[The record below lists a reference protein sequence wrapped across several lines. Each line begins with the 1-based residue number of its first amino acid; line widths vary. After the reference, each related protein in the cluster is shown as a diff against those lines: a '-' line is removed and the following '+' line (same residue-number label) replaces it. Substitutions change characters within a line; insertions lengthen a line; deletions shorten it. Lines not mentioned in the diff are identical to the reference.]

1 MHWWVWSILCGLT
14 NALVGVVYSL
24 WTNLC
29 MVGVVYS
36 LWTNYTLVGVVYSLD
51 YLCTGGCG
59 LFSVD

>member
-1 MHWWVWSILCGLT
+1 
-14 NALVGVVYSL
+14 
-24 WTNLC
+24 